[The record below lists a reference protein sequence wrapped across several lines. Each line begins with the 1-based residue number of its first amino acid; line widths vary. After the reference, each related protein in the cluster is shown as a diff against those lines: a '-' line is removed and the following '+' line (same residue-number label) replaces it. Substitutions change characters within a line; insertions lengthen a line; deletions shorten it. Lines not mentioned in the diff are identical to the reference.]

1 MRPLQKR
8 ARCCVHLSE
17 ACVVI
22 NERLTR
28 VVGRFRAF
36 VPTPL
41 SGQGL
46 LFARRRQL
54 FGGGLGAI
62 GEPDRGSAGDARWLT
77 GE

>member
-46 LFARRRQL
+46 LFAGD
-54 FGGGLGAI
+54 GGYSEAVS
-62 GEPDRGSAGDARWLT
+62 EPLVSRIEVPPGMPDG
-77 GE
+77 